1 VAGEVTH
8 RLRFV
13 EVPQGERLRRSETE
27 LGSQVVEMRL
37 QRVDQSKESGH
48 DLAGVGIDRGGT
60 VDPARDV
67 P

>member
-1 VAGEVTH
+1 
-8 RLRFV
+8 
-13 EVPQGERLRRSETE
+13 
-27 LGSQVVEMRL
+27 MRL